1 MNKVKPQKR
10 PIVAL
15 IDILSKKWIMRMLW
29 ELKQGGCTFRQLQAR
44 CGDISP
50 TTINLRLKDL
60 QQANLVSRSNT
71 EGYSLTETGHELIEL
86 FDPIN
91 EFAQKW
97 YFGLQH

>member
-1 MNKVKPQKR
+1 MNKVQPQKR

-29 ELKQGGCTFRQLQAR
+29 ELKQGACTFRELQAR

-50 TTINLRLKDL
+50 TTINQRLKDL
-60 QQANLVSRSNT
+60 QKAHLVTRSSA
-71 EGYSLTETGHELIEL
+71 EGYALTEAGYKLIEL

-91 EFAQKW
+91 EFAQQW
-97 YFGLQH
+97 YIGLKD